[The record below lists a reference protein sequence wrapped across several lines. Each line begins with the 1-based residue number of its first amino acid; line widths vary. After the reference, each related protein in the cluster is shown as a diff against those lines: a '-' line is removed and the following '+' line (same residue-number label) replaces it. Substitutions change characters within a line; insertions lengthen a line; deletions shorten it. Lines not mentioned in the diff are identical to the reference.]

1 MKKDILIIDLF
12 ILDLRE
18 KKERRKNQLIRHTL
32 EPYILILS
40 ILLYNYI
47 S

>member
-18 KKERRKNQLIRHTL
+18 KKREGKTN
-32 EPYILILS
+32 
-40 ILLYNYI
+40 LLDIHLNRIY
-47 S
+47 